1 MPISEIMRRLK
12 ESTMSESKRIIRYA
26 MPSHDNDLASLDER
40 MRDLIGIIDHK
51 ERPDNYMLFF
61 VMYDIESD
69 KVRTLVSKYLQKQ
82 GCTRI
87 QNSIFLADLPK
98 DVYERIQ
105 TDLKEVQN
113 CYDNHDSIL
122 VVPIPAEH
130 LKSMA
135 VIGKSIDI
143 SLIMKTKST
152 LFF

>member
-1 MPISEIMRRLK
+1 MPIGEIMRRLK
-12 ESTMSESKRIIRYA
+12 GSTMSESKRIIRCA
-26 MPSHDNDLASLDER
+26 MPSQDNDLASLDER
-40 MRDLIGIIDHK
+40 MRSLIGIIDNK

-69 KVRTLVSKYLQKQ
+69 KVRTLVSKYLQKK

-98 DVYERIQ
+98 DVYEQIQ

-130 LKSMA
+130 LKSMT

-143 SLIMKTKST
+143 GLIMKTKST